1 MFRMWSHD
9 QSSGWKERDNL
20 EKKIILAMQKQSLY
34 LKCREYT
41 QRWPKG
47 TISQKELSI
56 YYILYL
62 ILGAMGYL
70 IKVLNTNSSE
80 IKI

>member
-1 MFRMWSHD
+1 
-9 QSSGWKERDNL
+9 
-20 EKKIILAMQKQSLY
+20 MQKQSLY

-70 IKVLNTNSSE
+70 IKVLNTNCSE